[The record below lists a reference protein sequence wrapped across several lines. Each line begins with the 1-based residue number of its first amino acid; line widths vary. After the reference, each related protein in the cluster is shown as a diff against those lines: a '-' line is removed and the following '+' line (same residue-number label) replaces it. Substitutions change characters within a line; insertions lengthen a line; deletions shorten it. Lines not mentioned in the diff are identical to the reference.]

1 MIRAAT
7 FALFAAAIVTAQ
19 EPVPPKVAPGKPDAG
34 TKGGD
39 VPSSFRAF
47 LVWDKRYDAKD
58 VRNRADKPHCLVCAN
73 GLNPVVA
80 VFAPTIPTD
89 QNDPVAAL
97 LKDVDQ
103 AAVDRKADS
112 FAAIATFLVL
122 PAELQ
127 FDAQRD
133 KMVADAKAMAEQCK
147 LRATPVGLA
156 EKKSKATAA
165 WKLDGNNAEAVT
177 VVLYNHLR
185 IVERWTFADGKP
197 TDADRKAILAAIQ
210 KEVPVKK

>member
-7 FALFAAAIVTAQ
+7 FALFAVAAVSAQ
-19 EPVPPKVAPGKPDAG
+19 EPVPPKARPEAG
-34 TKGGD
+34 EKGGD
-39 VPSSFRAF
+39 VPSAFRAF
-47 LVWDKRYDAKD
+47 LVWDKRFDAKD
-58 VRNRADKPHCLVCAN
+58 VRNRTDKPHCLVCEN
-73 GLNPVVA
+73 GLNPAVA
-80 VFAPTIPTD
+80 VFAPAIPTD

-97 LKDVDQ
+97 LKDIDQ
-103 AAVDRKADS
+103 ATVDRKAAS
-112 FAAIATFLVL
+112 FGASGTFLVL

-133 KMVADAKAMAEQCK
+133 KAVADAKAMAEQAK
-147 LRATPVGLA
+147 LRAMPIGLA

-185 IVERWTFADGKP
+185 VVERWTFADGKP
-197 TDADRKAILAAIQ
+197 TDADRKAILAAIE